1 MGNIRSQTNCQQS
14 RRVSFASTETVNHG
28 WRARY
33 PLVLLRGFAATED
46 TILRLM
52 VDFSPDGSP
61 SGARPKGERR
71 MVDQNIASWNQF
83 LPWLR
88 RLDTLRS
95 GQALTG

>member
-1 MGNIRSQTNCQQS
+1 VECA
-14 RRVSFASTETVNHG
+14 VSFASTETVNHG

-71 MVDQNIASWNQF
+71 MVAQIFTSWN
-83 LPWLR
+83 PMMSWLKQANQY
-88 RLDTLRS
+88 RL
-95 GQALTG
+95 AA

>member
-71 MVDQNIASWNQF
+71 MVDLNSASWNRISA
-83 LPWLR
+83 WLDALEGL
-88 RLDTLRS
+88 RL
-95 GQALTG
+95 AA